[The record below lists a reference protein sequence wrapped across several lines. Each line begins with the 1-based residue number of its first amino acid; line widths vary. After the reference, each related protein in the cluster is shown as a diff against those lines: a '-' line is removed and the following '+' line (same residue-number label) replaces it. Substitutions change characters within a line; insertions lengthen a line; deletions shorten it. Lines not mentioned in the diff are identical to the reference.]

1 MKTHLLTKVKVLK
14 EIARLKKEVSVLKKE
29 VKSKKELELAF
40 IESKLLYHALVDLSP
55 EAMFLFKNRK
65 MIYANKS
72 AAELFG
78 LKSEAE
84 LIGKKLEVFVPKECQ
99 KIVRDKL
106 KFTKAERTIEP
117 VLIKGRKAGGEE
129 IFMETLAA
137 RVPYAGGEAIQ
148 IIIRNVTSQK
158 KAEDELRRLNRAYL
172 ALTKINQALVR
183 SENEHDFLDY
193 VCKLAISEGGYR
205 MAWVGY
211 VEKDKAKTIR
221 PIVWEGTEDGYLTNV
236 KISYGE
242 NEYGT
247 GPAGIAVRTK
257 KTTVFQNIIN
267 DIHDEEWKR
276 NVINRG
282 YAAIIALP
290 LVSNGEVFGV
300 LGIYSANPDAFDP
313 EEKKLLEQLAADLEF
328 GIISLRTKA
337 ERTLAENALRES
349 EARYRSLVELS
360 PEGILVHDFNV
371 ILYANSAAMQLAP
384 LQNKEELIGKKII
397 ELVPPE
403 YHEEMF
409 RREKEALGGKPIDT
423 PMNLALKFPDG
434 TTRYLEAIGSLI
446 TYGGKKVAQIMVR
459 DLTQHRLTEEALRN
473 SREQLSSLAVHLQKI
488 REEERT
494 KVAREIHDEL
504 GQYLTGLKMDISF
517 VQDLFNEKSEF
528 GGKEIIN
535 ERMHMTSELL
545 DTTVSAVRR
554 ISSELR
560 PAVLDSLGLLAA
572 IEWQSE
578 EFKSRMGIDCESF
591 ITVDKINLQ
600 QQQTTAVFRILQES
614 LTNVKKHSNA
624 TRVTITFTQDDGN
637 YILEIKDNGKGVC
650 TEDFQKEN
658 SFGLLGMKERAHL
671 FGGTVDIKG
680 ESGKGTTVTVIIP
693 INNQV

>member
-1 MKTHLLTKVKVLK
+1 MKNHLLTKVKVLQ
-14 EIARLKKEVSVLKKE
+14 ELRRLKKEVSALKKE

-72 AAELFG
+72 AAKLFG

-117 VLIKGRKAGGEE
+117 VLIKGRKASGEE

-137 RVPYAGGEAIQ
+137 KVPYGGGEAIQ
-148 IIIRNVTSQK
+148 IIIRNVTDQK
-158 KAEDELRRLNRAYL
+158 KAEDELHRLNRSYR

-183 SENEHDFLDY
+183 SENEHDFLEY
-193 VCKLAISEGGYR
+193 VCKLACSEGGYM
-205 MAWVGY
+205 MAWVGF
-211 VEKDKAKTIR
+211 VEKDEARTIR
-221 PIVWEGTEDGYLTNV
+221 PVVWEGTEDGYLTNV
-236 KISYGE
+236 HISYGE
-242 NEYGT
+242 NEFGT

-267 DIHDEEWKR
+267 DIQDEEWKR
-276 NVINRG
+276 NVISKG
-282 YAAIIALP
+282 YAAIISLP
-290 LVSNGEVFGV
+290 LIYNGEVFGV
-300 LGIYSANPDAFDP
+300 LGIYSANPDAFDH
-313 EEKKLLEQLAADLEF
+313 EEKNLLEQLAADLEF

-337 ERTLAENALRES
+337 ERALAENSLRES
-349 EARYRSLVELS
+349 EARYRALVELS
-360 PEGILVHDFNV
+360 PEPILVYDFST
-371 ILYANSAAMQLAP
+371 IQYANRATLLVLN
-384 LQNKEELIGKKII
+384 LQSLDEIIGEKITD
-397 ELVPPE
+397 LVPPE
-403 YHEEMF
+403 YHHEIAK
-409 RREKEALGGKPIDT
+409 REQAALEGNPITD
-423 PMNLALKFPDG
+423 PMNMTLTFPDG
-434 TTRYLEAIGSLI
+434 TTRYLEAIGSI
-446 TYGGKKVAQIMVR
+446 IMYGGKRAAQVMVR
-459 DLTQHRLTEEALRN
+459 DLTPHRLTEEALRN

-517 VQDLFNEKSEF
+517 VQDLLNEKSQF
-528 GGKEIIN
+528 NGKEIIN

-578 EFKSRMGIDCESF
+578 EFKSRMDIDCESF
-591 ITVDKINLQ
+591 ITVDKINLP

-624 TRVTITFTQDDGN
+624 ARVTITFTQEDGN

-693 INNQV
+693 INTQA

>member
-1 MKTHLLTKVKVLK
+1 MKTYLPTKVKVLQ
-14 EIARLKKEVSVLKKE
+14 EHGRLKKEIATLKKE

-40 IESKLLYHALVDLSP
+40 VESKLLYHALVDLSP
-55 EAMFLFKNRK
+55 ESMLLFKNRK

-99 KIVRDKL
+99 KLVRDKL
-106 KFTKAERTIEP
+106 KFAKAERAIEP
-117 VLIKGRKAGGEE
+117 VLIKGRKANGEE

-137 RVPYAGGEAIQ
+137 KVPYSGGEAIQ

-158 KAEDELRRLNRAYL
+158 KAEDELQRLNRAYL

-183 SENEHDFLDY
+183 SENEYDFLEN
-193 VCKLAISEGGYR
+193 VCKLACSEGGYR

-211 VEKDKAKTIR
+211 VEKDAVKTIR
-221 PIVWEGTEDGYLTNV
+221 PVVWEGVEDGYLTNV
-236 KISYGE
+236 HISYGE
-242 NEYGT
+242 NEFGT

-257 KTTVFQNIIN
+257 MTTVFQNINN
-267 DIHDEEWKR
+267 DIEDEEWKR

-290 LVSNGEVFGV
+290 LINNGEVFGL

-313 EEKKLLEQLAADLEF
+313 EEKNLLEQLAADLEF

-337 ERTLAENALRES
+337 ERTQAENALRES
-349 EARYRSLVELS
+349 EARYRALVELS
-360 PEGILVHDFNV
+360 PEGILVHDFTT
-371 ILYANSAAMQLAP
+371 ILYANRAAMQLSP
-384 LQNKEELIGKKII
+384 LKNKEEIIGKKII
-397 ELVPPE
+397 DLVPPE
-403 YHEEMF
+403 YHEEIF
-409 RREKEALGGKPIDT
+409 KREKEALEGKPIDT
-423 PMNLALKFPDG
+423 PLNLAMKFPDG

-446 TYGGKKVAQIMVR
+446 TYGGKKAAQIMVR
-459 DLTQHRLTEEALRN
+459 DLTPHRLTEEALRN

-517 VQDLFNEKSEF
+517 VQDLLNEKSEF
-528 GGKEIIN
+528 REKEIIN

-624 TRVTITFTQDDGN
+624 TRVTISFTQDDDN

-680 ESGKGTTVTVIIP
+680 ENGRGTTVTVIIP